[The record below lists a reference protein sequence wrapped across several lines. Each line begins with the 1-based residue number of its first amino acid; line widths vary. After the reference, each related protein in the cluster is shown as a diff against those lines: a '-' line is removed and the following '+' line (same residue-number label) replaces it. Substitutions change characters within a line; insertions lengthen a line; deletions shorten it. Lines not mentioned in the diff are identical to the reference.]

1 MLGACHEA
9 KYVVQLSS
17 NSVMANNTG
26 DWPISGVINKKAHL
40 KCNHDMGLKLD
51 GSTHQP
57 WFISSLESVPSGVI
71 VAFHAQY
78 RMSVQWYILVRGGTS
93 CGS

>member
-1 MLGACHEA
+1 MIVRTQSHPIYEIKVTLTTSKHGQVYSKYNQIARISVLGACHEA

-57 WFISSLESVPSGVI
+57 
-71 VAFHAQY
+71 
-78 RMSVQWYILVRGGTS
+78 
-93 CGS
+93 